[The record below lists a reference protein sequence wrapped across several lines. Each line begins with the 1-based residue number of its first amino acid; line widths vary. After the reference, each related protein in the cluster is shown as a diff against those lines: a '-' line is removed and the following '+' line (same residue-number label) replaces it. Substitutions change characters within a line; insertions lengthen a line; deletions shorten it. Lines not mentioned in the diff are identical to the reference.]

1 MYCPLLLRRA
11 SALTAL
17 TRPVSSANRFDA
29 AVSCE
34 AEAPGKFA
42 AENSPFAGSVGCT
55 AKLIDGTIVEF
66 SSHTLYDEN
75 WAPIVM
81 ECAPF
86 SQVTLSVMSSVV
98 ALRDCGAGFEMRGPV
113 IAESTFGK
121 LRLNPFVFATDPVRR
136 LAVSSG
142 KNDTGAHA

>member
-29 AVSCE
+29 AVNCD

-55 AKLIDGTIVEF
+55 AKPIVGTIVEF
-66 SSHTLYDEN
+66 CSHTLYDEN
-75 WAPIVM
+75 CAPIVI

-86 SQVTLSVMSSVV
+86 SQVTLSVTSSVV
-98 ALRDCGAGFEMRGPV
+98 ALRDCGDGFEIIGPV
-113 IAESTFGK
+113 IVESTFGK
-121 LRLNPFVFATDPVRR
+121 LMLKPFVFATDPV
-136 LAVSSG
+136 
-142 KNDTGAHA
+142 